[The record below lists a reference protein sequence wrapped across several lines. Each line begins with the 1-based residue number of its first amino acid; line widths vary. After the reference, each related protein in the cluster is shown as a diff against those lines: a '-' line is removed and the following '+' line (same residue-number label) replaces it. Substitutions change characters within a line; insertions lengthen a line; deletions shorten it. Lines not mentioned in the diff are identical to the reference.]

1 MAEWRGSET
10 GRRLGG
16 CCICPWEG
24 QCYGSGHKD
33 GGEIDSRVI
42 LYVKYIG
49 LDIYIYIGI

>member
-42 LYVKYIG
+42 L
-49 LDIYIYIGI
+49 